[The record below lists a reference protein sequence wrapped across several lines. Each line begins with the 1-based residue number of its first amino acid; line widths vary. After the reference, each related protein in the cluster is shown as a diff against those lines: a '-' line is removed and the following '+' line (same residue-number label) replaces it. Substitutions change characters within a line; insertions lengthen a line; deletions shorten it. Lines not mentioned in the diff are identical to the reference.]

1 MRALFTVHLVQHHAD
16 NNEEYLFEM
25 LQDWKYTSYKYGA
38 VDLTESTDIPTVKE
52 RPYIENGFVF
62 GSERGPSTVVR
73 SKLLH

>member
-1 MRALFTVHLVQHHAD
+1 
-16 NNEEYLFEM
+16 M
-25 LQDWKYTSYKYGA
+25 LQDWKYTIYKYGA